1 MQGFDLM
8 GMHIKEMRAKEKVTV
23 LRRANG
29 HWSVSEIEILVAHTR
44 NSVSSH
50 PMYPEVLL
58 LPGEPLRERLM
69 ALIQGEF
76 EYTVVQGMDN
86 PNLPFKPQ
94 FI

>member
-1 MQGFDLM
+1 MQSFDLI
-8 GMHIKEMRAKEKVTV
+8 GLDIRKKRAQQKVTV
-23 LRRANG
+23 LRRVNG
-29 HWSVSEIEILVAHTR
+29 HWSTSEIEILVVHTR

-58 LPGEPLRERLM
+58 LPGELLREHLM

-76 EYTVVQGMDN
+76 EYTVVEGMDN
-86 PNLPFKPQ
+86 PAMPFKPQ